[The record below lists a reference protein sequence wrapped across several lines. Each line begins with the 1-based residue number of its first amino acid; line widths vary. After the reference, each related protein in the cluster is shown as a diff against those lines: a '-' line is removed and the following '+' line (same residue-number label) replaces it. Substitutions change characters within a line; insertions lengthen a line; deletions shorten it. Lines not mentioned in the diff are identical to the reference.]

1 MELQEHALPGRLPGT
16 QRFLALRPFRS
27 VFHLRGDVYKRQE
40 LERITSELE
49 GMIRRMDA
57 MTDEAKRLKG
67 MEGSELKKAESQERL
82 HALADEEQTNRREL
96 SDLLNRS
103 EDLFKEASRNP
114 QIDP

>member
-1 MELQEHALPGRLPGT
+1 MIIFVLSKSEHAQMIRN
-16 QRFLALRPFRS
+16 
-27 VFHLRGDVYKRQE
+27 E

-82 HALADEEQTNRREL
+82 HALADEEQTNRQRIERPAH
-96 SDLLNRS
+96 RS
-103 EDLFKEASRNP
+103 EDLFKEASATPR
-114 QIDP
+114 